1 MASTT
6 VFPQHYGIV
15 VCLSQLQCKG
25 VCTALL
31 LRPWRV
37 AAIASFMPYV
47 SIQCRVITYLISPCS
62 DLLMV
67 ETIEYDMLICG
78 SGLAGLR
85 AAIAAAKTAPSLKI
99 AIVSKLQVMRSHS
112 VSAEG
117 GTAAV
122 IFEDEGDTIES
133 HVYDTVKGSDFLA
146 DQDVAERLCVEMPRE
161 IHQLDHWGM
170 PWSRRKDGRIDQR
183 NFGGYS
189 FPRATFASDKVGFF
203 EMQTLYDTC
212 QKFDNISYLNEWF
225 ATSIVHDGKKFVGI
239 TAIEI
244 GSGTFYSIKAKSLV
258 IATGGAGRMYSF
270 STYALS
276 STPDGLDMGL
286 RAGMAL
292 KDMEFVQFH
301 PTGIL
306 PSGILITEG
315 ARGEGG
321 YLLNNRGERFMK
333 RYAASKMEL
342 APRDI
347 VSRSVMTE
355 IKEGRGFKHET
366 GVECMKLDLRHIG
379 DERIKEKLGGIRE
392 ISIKFSGVDPAA
404 DLLDIR
410 PVCHY
415 MMGGL
420 HTNIDGATEI
430 QGVWA
435 AGEAA
440 CNSVH
445 GSNRLGANSTS
456 ECIVWGRITGEQ
468 AARYALE
475 QSSASRPPWPHHLV
489 AAEEKRIYDEIFR
502 GGGHVNPY
510 EIRQKLTDTLN
521 EKAYVYRSGQSLVE
535 GLRIIRDLRKQAWK
549 HVDDKASEYNTN
561 FVNVMEIDSMF
572 RVAEIVLVGAINRKE
587 SRGAHARID
596 YPKRDDENFLH
607 HTLAYYD
614 LEGPIM
620 KTHPVTITKY
630 KPVERKY

>member
-1 MASTT
+1 M
-6 VFPQHYGIV
+6 VD
-15 VCLSQLQCKG
+15 
-25 VCTALL
+25 
-31 LRPWRV
+31 
-37 AAIASFMPYV
+37 
-47 SIQCRVITYLISPCS
+47 SIEFDLI
-62 DLLMV
+62 
-67 ETIEYDMLICG
+67 ICG

-85 AAIAAAKTAPSLKI
+85 AAIAAAKKGPNLKI
-99 AIVSKLQVMRSHS
+99 GIVSKLQVMRSHS

-122 IFEDEGDTIES
+122 LFEDEGDTIES

-146 DQDVAERLCVEMPRE
+146 DQDVAERLCVEMPKE
-161 IHQLDHWGM
+161 VHQLEHWGM
-170 PWSRRKDGRIDQR
+170 PWSRREDGRIDQR

-189 FPRATFASDKVGFF
+189 FPRATYASDKVGFF

-212 QKFDNISYLNEWF
+212 QKFENIEYLNEWF
-225 ATSIVHDGKKFVGI
+225 ATSIIHDGKRFMGL
-239 TAIEI
+239 TAIEL
-244 GSGTFYSIKAKSLV
+244 GSGTFYTIKGKALI
-258 IATGGAGRMYSF
+258 IATGGAGRLYSF

-321 YLLNNRGERFMK
+321 YLLNNKGERFMK
-333 RYAASKMEL
+333 NYAAGKMEL

-347 VSRSVMTE
+347 VSRSIMTE
-355 IKEGRGFKHET
+355 IQEGRGFKHET
-366 GVECMKLDLRHIG
+366 GEDCMKLDLRHIG
-379 DERIKEKLGGIRE
+379 DEKIKEKLGGIRE
-392 ISIKFSGVDPAA
+392 ISIKFSGLDPAQE
-404 DLLDIR
+404 LLDIR

-420 HTNIDGATEI
+420 HTDIEGATEI

-456 ECIVWGRITGEQ
+456 ECIVWGKITGEL
-468 AARYALE
+468 AAEYAMNNT
-475 QSSASRPPWPHHLV
+475 SSNPWPHHLV
-489 AAEEKRIYDEIFR
+489 VAEEKRIYDGIFR
-502 GGGHVNPY
+502 GNGDANPY
-510 EIRQKLTDTLN
+510 EIRQELTDTMN
-521 EKAYVYRSGQSLVE
+521 NKAYVYRNETDLVA
-535 GLRIIRDLRKQAWK
+535 GLKRIRELKMQTWK
-549 HVDDKASEYNTN
+549 HVDDKAKEYNTN
-561 FVNVMEIDSMF
+561 FSNVMELDSMF
-572 RVAEIVLVGAINRKE
+572 RVAEIVLLGAINRKE
-587 SRGAHARID
+587 SRGAHARTD
-596 YPKRDDENFLH
+596 YTKRDDANFLH

-614 LEGPIM
+614 PNEPIM
-620 KTHPVTITKY
+620 KTYPVTITKY
-630 KPVERKY
+630 QPVERKY

>member
-1 MASTT
+1 M
-6 VFPQHYGIV
+6 VD
-15 VCLSQLQCKG
+15 
-25 VCTALL
+25 
-31 LRPWRV
+31 
-37 AAIASFMPYV
+37 
-47 SIQCRVITYLISPCS
+47 SIEFDLI
-62 DLLMV
+62 
-67 ETIEYDMLICG
+67 ICG

-85 AAIAAAKTAPSLKI
+85 AAIAAAKKGPNLKI
-99 AIVSKLQVMRSHS
+99 GIVSKLQVMRSHS

-122 IFEDEGDTIES
+122 LFEEEGDTIES

-146 DQDVAERLCVEMPRE
+146 DQDVAERLCVEMPKE
-161 IHQLDHWGM
+161 VHQLEHWGM

-189 FPRATFASDKVGFF
+189 FPRATYASDKVGFF

-212 QKFDNISYLNEWF
+212 QKFENIEYLNEWF
-225 ATSIVHDGKKFVGI
+225 ATSIIHDGNKFMGL
-239 TAIEI
+239 TAIEL
-244 GSGTFYSIKAKSLV
+244 GSGTFYTIKGKALI
-258 IATGGAGRMYSF
+258 IATGGAGRLYSF

-321 YLLNNRGERFMK
+321 YLLNSKGERFMK
-333 RYAASKMEL
+333 KYAASKMEL

-347 VSRSVMTE
+347 VSRSIMTE
-355 IKEGRGFKHET
+355 IQEGRGFKHET
-366 GVECMKLDLRHIG
+366 GVDCMKLDLRHIG
-379 DERIKEKLGGIRE
+379 DEKIKEKLGGIRE
-392 ISIKFSGVDPAA
+392 ISIKFSGIDPAQE
-404 DLLDIR
+404 LLDIR

-420 HTNIDGATEI
+420 HTDIDGATEI

-456 ECIVWGRITGEQ
+456 ECIVWGKVTGEL
-468 AARYALE
+468 AVDYINKNN
-475 QSSASRPPWPHHLV
+475 SSNPWPHHLV
-489 AAEEKRIYDEIFR
+489 AAEEKRIYDGIFR
-502 GGGHVNPY
+502 GNGDANPY
-510 EIRQKLTDTLN
+510 EIRQQLTDTMN
-521 EKAYVYRSGQSLVE
+521 EKAYVYRNETDLVA
-535 GLRIIRDLRKQAWK
+535 GLKKIRELKTQTWK
-549 HVDDKASEYNTN
+549 HVDDKAKEYNTN
-561 FVNVMEIDSMF
+561 FSNVMELDSMF
-572 RVAEIVLVGAINRKE
+572 RVAEIVLLGAINRKE
-587 SRGAHARID
+587 SRGAHARTD
-596 YPKRDDENFLH
+596 YTKRDDANFLH

-614 LEGPIM
+614 PSEPIM

-630 KPVERKY
+630 QPVERKY